1 MNHDNTSNQL
11 HTFETWSYFFVNENS
26 DFFLKENMYLRE
38 KLETKAM
45 RTILKKLQNVETL
58 WFPPLNIS
66 AHYSFDTGHSLFI

>member
-1 MNHDNTSNQL
+1 
-11 HTFETWSYFFVNENS
+11 
-26 DFFLKENMYLRE
+26 MYLRE

-45 RTILKKLQNVETL
+45 RTILKKLQNVKTL